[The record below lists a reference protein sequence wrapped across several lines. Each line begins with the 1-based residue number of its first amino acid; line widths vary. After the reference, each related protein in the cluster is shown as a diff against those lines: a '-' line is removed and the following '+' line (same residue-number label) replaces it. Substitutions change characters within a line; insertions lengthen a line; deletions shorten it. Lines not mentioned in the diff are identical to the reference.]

1 MIVTQTQ
8 IDELLATLKTFREQI
23 EGFKARVGELMAT
36 EMEAALAQAHK
47 EYEARLKPVNE
58 EASRL
63 RNERAVLQMRLAQL
77 AANQTIAG
85 PEPAAARPDI
95 TTPEPVPTFEDKPA
109 PLPPPPPDPR
119 GERKRKLAD
128 YIYIFLPQ
136 EQEEAV
142 MQVINAI
149 LVDEGKDIG
158 DILEALAWGNIWSIR
173 AGDESLEA
181 HYARLNEW
189 RAALE
194 GRVTYWKTRVHSLES
209 ESRYALWEVKKQGE
223 AQWQALLEDLVQK
236 QTAENKRLAH
246 EVAVLQQQL
255 QANTA

>member
-1 MIVTQTQ
+1 MIVTQTR
-8 IDELLATLKTFREQI
+8 IDEILTTLKALREQI
-23 EGFKARVGELMAT
+23 EVLKARVAELMAT
-36 EMEAALAQAHK
+36 EMEAALAQAHE
-47 EYEARLKPVNE
+47 EYEARLKPFNE

-63 RNERAVLQMRLAQL
+63 RNERAVLQMRLSQL
-77 AANQTIAG
+77 AANPATVG
-85 PEPAAARPDI
+85 PRPAESPDI
-95 TTPEPVPTFEDKPA
+95 AAPEPVPTFENPEA

-149 LVDEGKDIG
+149 LVDENKDIG
-158 DILEALAWGNIWSIR
+158 DILEALAWGDIWSTR

-181 HYARLNEW
+181 QYARLNEW
-189 RAALE
+189 CVALE
-194 GRVTYWKTRVHSLES
+194 GRVTYWKTRVQSLES
-209 ESRYALWEVKKQGE
+209 ESRYDLWKVKKQGE
-223 AQWQALLEDLVQK
+223 AQWQALLEDLIQK
-236 QTAENKRLAH
+236 QTTENERLAH
-246 EVAVLQQQL
+246 EVTVLEQQL